1 MTGTLTD
8 FIGFRQ
14 LDMVPV
20 IVTILDDIAGVT
32 TRLEDDKLII
42 KDMREMV

>member
-1 MTGTLTD
+1 MTGALTD

-14 LDMVPV
+14 RDMAPV

-32 TRLEDDKLII
+32 TRLEGDELII
-42 KDMREMV
+42 KGMREMV

>member
-8 FIGFRQ
+8 FTGFRP
-14 LDMVPV
+14 LDMALV
-20 IVTILDDIAGVT
+20 IVTILGDIAGVT
-32 TRLEDDKLII
+32 ARLEGDGLII